1 MKINEELKYGP
12 DVLFVGMAKD
22 FGRGVENP
30 FIPEYLDKYEALQG
44 WSGSCAK
51 VVKKELATRPECL
64 YNEGTLKEDKNQ
76 HWKVCINMN
85 NYRLLKEVVY
95 IWNRTNTKSVT
106 TVRRKNILWETSTI
120 RHYADT
126 LELYLTYKGKD
137 ARLDRMMKGRLD
149 LTRQEI
155 LDGGDAQY

>member
-22 FGRGVENP
+22 LGRGIESP

-51 VVKKELATRPECL
+51 VVKKELAIRPECL

-95 IWNRTNTKSVT
+95 VWNRANTKSVT
-106 TVRRKNILWETSTI
+106 TVRRKNILWESSTI
-120 RHYADT
+120 RNYADT